1 MSLVA
6 KTGSRTAD
14 VFHNMLIVQK
24 FRDKKN
30 AEAASAR
37 RRWAEEN
44 EPGRGKFPD
53 YSLADG
59 RVRLDGRRVLGA
71 EV

>member
-1 MSLVA
+1 
-6 KTGSRTAD
+6 
-14 VFHNMLIVQK
+14 MLIVQK